1 MSRSTTA
8 ASWAASGGSTSCNP
22 AGSSDDVS
30 AERDKKHLGRRQ
42 NPALIAGLPPYGK
55 LEPGAAAGATGRAA
69 VRGVAAPESRGPR
82 DVNCP
87 AGVYPPISVSRG
99 GSSEA
104 SGRDRKR
111 QHGVRSRRSSRGLG
125 PALMIPLIIALGAFI
140 CVFAGA
146 LVGLWLG
153 RNVPEHYRDS
163 PSQEA
168 IQLATGMLSVLAA
181 LVLGL
186 LTSSIQSNFDTIN
199 TEVNDF
205 AAQLAMLDQT
215 LVDMGPEAAAARQL
229 LRRYTELSIQENW
242 PEESGV
248 AQHGSRSEIVQS
260 FASIF
265 ESLRGVAHP
274 MWREGPDTNRLLNSL
289 RLAVAGLPA
298 EGEPA
303 QTLRA
308 SAVDLSQTLV
318 EARWTL
324 HERTQNPL
332 VAQLPADPD
341 LLDDGDLP
349 QLRLQR
355 ALATPPSS
363 SPSSSLPWR
372 LRPPSI
378 CSSKWTFPSKA
389 C

>member
-1 MSRSTTA
+1 
-8 ASWAASGGSTSCNP
+8 
-22 AGSSDDVS
+22 
-30 AERDKKHLGRRQ
+30 
-42 NPALIAGLPPYGK
+42 
-55 LEPGAAAGATGRAA
+55 
-69 VRGVAAPESRGPR
+69 
-82 DVNCP
+82 
-87 AGVYPPISVSRG
+87 
-99 GSSEA
+99 
-104 SGRDRKR
+104 
-111 QHGVRSRRSSRGLG
+111 
-125 PALMIPLIIALGAFI
+125 MIPLIVALGSFL
-140 CVFAGA
+140 CVFIGA

-205 AAQLAMLDQT
+205 AARLAMLDQT

-248 AQHGSRSEIVQS
+248 AQHGSRSEIAQS

-265 ESLRGVAHP
+265 ESLSGVAHP

-303 QTLRA
+303 ADAAGQRGGP
-308 SAVDLSQTLV
+308 V
-318 EARWTL
+318 
-324 HERTQNPL
+324 
-332 VAQLPADPD
+332 ADPGGSA
-341 LLDDGDLP
+341 LDP
-349 QLRLQR
+349 
-355 ALATPPSS
+355 A
-363 SPSSSLPWR
+363 
-372 LRPPSI
+372 
-378 CSSKWTFPSKA
+378 
-389 C
+389 

>member
-1 MSRSTTA
+1 
-8 ASWAASGGSTSCNP
+8 
-22 AGSSDDVS
+22 
-30 AERDKKHLGRRQ
+30 
-42 NPALIAGLPPYGK
+42 
-55 LEPGAAAGATGRAA
+55 
-69 VRGVAAPESRGPR
+69 
-82 DVNCP
+82 
-87 AGVYPPISVSRG
+87 
-99 GSSEA
+99 
-104 SGRDRKR
+104 
-111 QHGVRSRRSSRGLG
+111 
-125 PALMIPLIIALGAFI
+125 MIPLIIALGAFV

-215 LVDMGPEAAAARQL
+215 LVDMGPEAASARQI

-242 PEESGV
+242 PEESGA

-332 VAQLPADPD
+332 LPSFLVILTFWTTAIFLSFGYNAPCNPAVIVAFFIAAVALAASFD
-341 LLDDGDLP
+341 LLIEMDIPFEGL
-349 QLRLQR
+349 LRISSHAMHD
-355 ALATPPSS
+355 ALEHMTQ
-363 SPSSSLPWR
+363 
-372 LRPPSI
+372 
-378 CSSKWTFPSKA
+378 
-389 C
+389 

>member
-1 MSRSTTA
+1 
-8 ASWAASGGSTSCNP
+8 
-22 AGSSDDVS
+22 
-30 AERDKKHLGRRQ
+30 
-42 NPALIAGLPPYGK
+42 
-55 LEPGAAAGATGRAA
+55 
-69 VRGVAAPESRGPR
+69 
-82 DVNCP
+82 
-87 AGVYPPISVSRG
+87 
-99 GSSEA
+99 
-104 SGRDRKR
+104 
-111 QHGVRSRRSSRGLG
+111 
-125 PALMIPLIIALGAFI
+125 MIPLIIALGAFI

-248 AQHGSRSEIVQS
+248 AEHGSRKEIADS

-308 SAVDLSQTLV
+308 SAVDLTQTLV

-355 ALATPPSS
+355 ALQPRRHRRLLHRCGGACGLLRSAHRNGH
-363 SPSSSLPWR
+363 SLR
-372 LRPPSI
+372 RPAANLQP
-378 CSSKWTFPSKA
+378 CDA
-389 C
+389 